1 MSTFLLITAA
11 FYVISFGLM
20 FYCYV
25 SAEQIPSDDEKF

>member
-11 FYVISFGLM
+11 FYIGSFAIML
-20 FYCYV
+20 YCYF